1 MRGRRVSIAFSHP
14 GSFPVVRP
22 DSEHSRSRRKVL
34 SKVQRVDR
42 FRHWLAARFTCDRS
56 AARAFGVDQKTV
68 RNWQNGV
75 TAPRY
80 ADGVQAMLLDPG
92 AIPYLTGA
100 RDEL

>member
-1 MRGRRVSIAFSHP
+1 MNIAISH
-14 GSFPVVRP
+14 SFASLAATRSN
-22 DSEHSRSRRKVL
+22 SEHSGPRRKVL
-34 SKVQRVDR
+34 SKAERLER
-42 FRHWLAARFTCDRS
+42 FRDWLAVRFACDRA
-56 AARAFGVDQKTV
+56 AARAFGVDPKTV

-100 RDEL
+100 SDAL